1 MLHVFESIATF
12 ELWKLKGA
20 VMMGRARA
28 AHWQASCELD
38 EKAGQIQKLLGSL
51 VASCAWLLLIAAS
64 SANKTRE
71 GSTFFLYFQRMT
83 IMHDN
88 LLVC

>member
-1 MLHVFESIATF
+1 MLHVLESIATF

-51 VASCAWLLLIAAS
+51 VASLAFILLIAAS

-71 GSTFFLYFQRMT
+71 GSTFFVYFQRMA
-83 IMHDN
+83 IMYDN
-88 LLVC
+88 QAGC